1 MSRQIVK
8 TNSQIKWNDVLGN
21 EYAKQILNESV
32 VLPLKYPQLFTDLTR
47 PWKGILLHGV
57 SGVGKTLLAKAL
69 NAETFESVTFFN
81 ISASTMIS
89 KWRGESEKFV
99 KVMNDFNDANRQMF
113 TTVYKPFCCISI
125 GFIHNG
131 KIKCACNY
139 FHR

>member
-1 MSRQIVK
+1 MK
-8 TNSQIKWNDVLGN
+8 TNNQIKWNDVLGN
-21 EYAKQILNESV
+21 EHAKQILNESV

-69 NAETFESVTFFN
+69 NSETFESVTFFN

-99 KVMNDFNDANRQMF
+99 KVMTDFNDAHRQMF
-113 TTVYKPFCCISI
+113 TTVCKPFCCISI
-125 GFIHNG
+125 GFIYNG